1 MRQTLGL
8 VESAWFF
15 RRGTQSVRIVRVGH
29 RNSKLS
35 LLVDGPG
42 ASHVAHHFDDQ
53 MACAIQQ
60 CEIERQL
67 ATRDFY
73 LEEMGKPRG

>member
-1 MRQTLGL
+1 MAQKLGL

-15 RRGTQSVRIVRVGH
+15 RKGKQAVRIVRVGH
-29 RNSKLS
+29 TDSRLS
-35 LLVDGPG
+35 LQVDGPG
-42 ASHVAHHFDDQ
+42 DTHVVHHFEDH

-67 ATRDFY
+67 ATRHFY
-73 LEEMGKPRG
+73 LEQMGRPRG

>member
-1 MRQTLGL
+1 MKHGLGL

-15 RRGTQSVRIVRVGH
+15 RRGMQSVRIVRVGH
-29 RNSKLS
+29 PDSKLS

-42 ASHVAHHFDDQ
+42 GSHVAHHFDDH

-73 LEEMGKPRG
+73 LEQMGKPRG